1 LLSKFEKLL
10 HGRFFR
16 SLLWARK
23 CDEAGNEN
31 TRFLSNAN
39 NKLALCLLLLMLFLC
54 SKKGGNKRF

>member
-1 LLSKFEKLL
+1 
-10 HGRFFR
+10 
-16 SLLWARK
+16 LWARK